1 MDPAIEHKDFSPP
14 RQPVQWRGLVLA
26 VIANALLLVGLA
38 ATLQWKRA
46 PASEN
51 ETQVMGAPAAQPPA
65 QEQAA
70 PAPQPQGQ
78 ASQQQQ
84 RARPRR

>member
-38 ATLQWKRA
+38 ATLQWKRGPA
-46 PASEN
+46 PAN
-51 ETQVMGAPAAQPPA
+51 ETKVMGAPAAQPAP
-65 QEQAA
+65 QDQAA
-70 PAPQPQGQ
+70 QAPQPQPQ
-78 ASQQQQ
+78 ASKQQ
-84 RARPRR
+84 RARTRR